1 MAAPGIKG
9 YTVRVNMLK
18 RLLPIALFALG
29 CFPSRGLYF
38 LLHAAAPSGIY
49 HSHQPVLNA
58 PSSRTPKFKP
68 AKVRLP
74 ARLSRMPRSLKQT
87 PDVPAP
93 ALLAAFNAP
102 PAGPPARRAIFTPVL
117 RSPRTLPASP
127 PPARAPPAA

>member
-1 MAAPGIKG
+1 MN
-9 YTVRVNMLK
+9 TLR

-38 LLHAAAPSGIY
+38 LLHSAAPSGIY

-58 PSSRTPKFKP
+58 PSSRTPKIKP
-68 AKVRLP
+68 AKVLLP
-74 ARLSRMPRSLKQT
+74 ARLSRVPRSLKQN
-87 PDVPAP
+87 PDVPPP

-102 PAGPPARRAIFTPVL
+102 PDGPPARLAILAAVL
-117 RSPRTLPASP
+117 LSPRTLPASP